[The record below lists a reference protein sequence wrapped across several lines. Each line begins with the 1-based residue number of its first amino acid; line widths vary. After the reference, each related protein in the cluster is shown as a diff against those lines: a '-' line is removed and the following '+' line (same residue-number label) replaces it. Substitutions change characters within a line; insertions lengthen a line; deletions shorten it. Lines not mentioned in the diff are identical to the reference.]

1 MQLSTSHTAAIAI
14 LENSQLQNGAPSNEE
29 RARGLPIQLNLH
41 VMLSGDVFGIFF
53 VCLFSVVGARIF
65 FGGGEKRKIVGCL
78 SRERSSWEISALKA
92 WLCIGDEDEEGGKQ
106 QKYES
111 WRTL

>member
-41 VMLSGDVFGIFF
+41 VMLSGGFLGIFF
-53 VCLFSVVGARIF
+53 VFVFCGWRQNF
-65 FGGGEKRKIVGCL
+65 FLGGGKENKNCWMSKQREKLLGN
-78 SRERSSWEISALKA
+78 
-92 WLCIGDEDEEGGKQ
+92 
-106 QKYES
+106 
-111 WRTL
+111 

>member
-41 VMLSGDVFGIFF
+41 VMLSGDFLGIFF
-53 VCLFSVVGARIF
+53 VFVFCGWRQNF
-65 FGGGEKRKIVGCL
+65 FGGGKKTKIVGCV

-111 WRTL
+111 WHTL

>member
-1 MQLSTSHTAAIAI
+1 M
-14 LENSQLQNGAPSNEE
+14 G
-29 RARGLPIQLNLH
+29 
-41 VMLSGDVFGIFF
+41 FFF
-53 VCLFSVVGARIF
+53 VFVFCGWRQN
-65 FGGGEKRKIVGCL
+65 FGGGKKKRKIVGCL

-106 QKYES
+106 QKYDS